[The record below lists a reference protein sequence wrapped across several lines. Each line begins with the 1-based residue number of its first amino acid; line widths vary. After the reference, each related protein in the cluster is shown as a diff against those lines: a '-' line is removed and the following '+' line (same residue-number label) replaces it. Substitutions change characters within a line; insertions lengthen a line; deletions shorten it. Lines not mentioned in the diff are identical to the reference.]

1 MAETI
6 KPVPTSADQFTTA
19 EEKTAALMA
28 RDIMFV
34 KEDLKEN
41 NYSFLIEIMSG
52 DYWTQYANLC
62 PESLELEF
70 NELVEQFH
78 EDNLDLM
85 NDENYVEVLKFLWH
99 IYFDGG
105 MDEVEG
111 N

>member
-1 MAETI
+1 MAKTI
-6 KPVPTSADQFTTA
+6 KPVPTSAEQFTTA
-19 EEKTAALMA
+19 EEKIAALMA

-78 EDNLDLM
+78 EDNLDLW
-85 NDENYVEVLKFLWH
+85 NNESYVEVLKFLWH
-99 IYFDGG
+99 IYFDGIEEKI
-105 MDEVEG
+105 D
-111 N
+111 